1 MTTVKAQRKPLLSLS
16 PSAWLTWF
24 GVAIFLVF
32 VFALVVAVVVSSFS
46 TVWFGTWLPPGF
58 TTRWWSETWTEF
70 GLGNT
75 LLVTMEVAILVVLIS
90 VVLGVPA
97 AYVLARRDFPGKKL
111 VSLLLLL
118 PLLVPPI
125 TYGIPLATLLYE
137 WGLGGNMT
145 GVVLANLVP
154 SLPFVVLTMTPFV
167 EQVDRRVEDAAR
179 TLGAGTPRIMFSVL
193 GPLLLPGILAGA
205 VMVLVRTVG
214 MFELTFLTSGA
225 DSETLVVALYA
236 AKSGA
241 GIRADQTVD
250 AIAVV
255 YMLSTVLLL
264 LIALKFVNP
273 TQLVTRVKEA
283 PRD

>member
-1 MTTVKAQRKPLLSLS
+1 
-16 PSAWLTWF
+16 
-24 GVAIFLVF
+24 
-32 VFALVVAVVVSSFS
+32 
-46 TVWFGTWLPPGF
+46 
-58 TTRWWSETWTEF
+58 
-70 GLGNT
+70 
-75 LLVTMEVAILVVLIS
+75 
-90 VVLGVPA
+90 
-97 AYVLARRDFPGKKL
+97 
-111 VSLLLLL
+111 
-118 PLLVPPI
+118 
-125 TYGIPLATLLYE
+125 
-137 WGLGGNMT
+137 
-145 GVVLANLVP
+145 
-154 SLPFVVLTMTPFV
+154 MTPFV

-179 TLGAGTPRIMFSVL
+179 TLGAGTPRIMISVL

-225 DSETLVVALYA
+225 GSETLVVALYA

-264 LIALKFVNP
+264 LIALRFVNP

-283 PRD
+283 VHD

>member
-1 MTTVKAQRKPLLSLS
+1 MKRRTIALS
-16 PSAWLTWF
+16 PTAWLTWA
-24 GVAIFLVF
+24 GVAVFLVF
-32 VFALVVAVVVSSFS
+32 VLALIVAVVVSSFG
-46 TVWFGTWLPPGF
+46 TVWLGTWLPAGL
-58 TTRWWSETWTEF
+58 TGRWWEQTWSEF

-75 LLVTMEVAILVVLIS
+75 LLVTMEVALLVVLFS
-90 VVLGVPA
+90 VLLGVPA
-97 AYVLARRDFPGKKL
+97 AYVLARRTFPGKKL
-111 VSLLLLL
+111 ISLLLLL

-137 WGLGGNMT
+137 WGFGGNMT

-179 TLGAGTPRIMFSVL
+179 TLGAGTGRIMFSVL

-214 MFELTFLTSGA
+214 MFELTFLTAGA

-264 LIALKFVNP
+264 LIALRFVNP

-283 PRD
+283 S

>member
-1 MTTVKAQRKPLLSLS
+1 VSRRRIALS
-16 PSAWLTWF
+16 PAAWLTWA
-24 GVAIFLVF
+24 GVAVFLVF
-32 VFALVVAVVVSSFS
+32 VFALIVAVVVSSFG
-46 TVWFGTWLPPGF
+46 TVWLGTWLPAGF
-58 TTRWWSETWTEF
+58 TGKWWDQTWSEF

-75 LLVTMEVAILVVLIS
+75 LLVTMEVALLVVVIS
-90 VVLGVPA
+90 VLLGVPA
-97 AYVLARRDFPGKKL
+97 AYVLARRSFPGKKV

-125 TYGIPLATLLYE
+125 TYGIPLATLLYQ

-225 DSETLVVALYA
+225 GSETLVVALYA

-264 LIALKFVNP
+264 LIALRFVNP
-273 TQLVTRVKEA
+273 TQLVTRVKEVA
-283 PRD
+283 RD